1 MRAVSR
7 ALLAVRYLTI
17 VPTSRRAHAGL
28 GELGAAVAWFPVIGA
43 ALGAVLAVIDVVA
56 ARVFPASIAA
66 ALIVAIWKL
75 LTGGLH
81 LDGLADCLD
90 GLAGR
95 DPAQRHAIMRDSR
108 IGAFG
113 VVGLILVLVLDV
125 GAVGELAHGV
135 RWRAL
140 VAAPAVARAAP
151 GLVGGL
157 FAPARAAGQGAAF
170 AAGLRPAAVVV
181 ALGVAIAVA
190 AAVLGGVGIVAL
202 LVGIAAAVALAAFFA
217 RRLGGVTG
225 DVLGAGV
232 ELAELLFL
240 LTLVAWT
247 RARA

>member
-7 ALLAVRYLTI
+7 ALLAFRYLTI
-17 VPTSRRAHAGL
+17 VPISSRAHAGVAD
-28 GELGAAVAWFPVIGA
+28 LGAAAGWFPVIGG
-43 ALGAVLAVIDVVA
+43 ALGVALAAVDTATS
-56 ARVFPASIAA
+56 RVFPPLLA
-66 ALIVAIWKL
+66 ALLTLSVWKL

-95 DPAQRHAIMRDSR
+95 DPEHRRAIMRDSR

-113 VVGLILVLVLDV
+113 VIGLILFLMLQLS
-125 GAVGELAHGV
+125 AMSELPHGV

-157 FAPARAAGQGAAF
+157 FRSARVDGQGASF
-170 AAGLRPAAVVV
+170 AAGLRPASVVV
-181 ALGVAIAVA
+181 GLAIAVSIA
-190 AAVLGGVGIVAL
+190 ASVLGGLGIVGSI
-202 LVGIAAAVALAAFFA
+202 VAVAGAVAVAAFFA

-240 LTLVAWT
+240 LTVVAWT
-247 RARA
+247 HASA